1 MLSNDHLDALVA
13 ALLAVNAYS
22 VEKVWA
28 ALPAMREAGLL
39 DPAQTVGRDLGEVT
53 VRLAQA
59 GYDRGMLTSL
69 LAGRLQ
75 DLLAAVQL
83 GKLDSVAQL
92 VAAGRR
98 SETEALLQTVKGI
111 GPRVAN
117 VAWQLL
123 AP

>member
-1 MLSNDHLDALVA
+1 
-13 ALLAVNAYS
+13 
-22 VEKVWA
+22 
-28 ALPAMREAGLL
+28 MREAGLL

>member
-1 MLSNDHLDALVA
+1 MLSNDHMDALVA
-13 ALLAVNAYS
+13 SLLAVNAYP
-22 VEKVWA
+22 VDKVWA

-83 GKLDSVAQL
+83 GKLDTIAQL